1 MLKKLLSILAAS
13 IIIITT
19 GAGCQSTS
27 DTSSTSPAETV
38 RVGYFSNITHAQAL
52 VGLADGTFQNELGTT
67 TIEPFTFN
75 AGPTEIEALFADEI
89 DIAYIGPSPALNGF
103 VQSQGEA
110 LKIISGS
117 MSGGASFVV
126 QPELAA
132 AYRADGDTALAGKTF
147 SSPQQGNT
155 QDVSLRVFLQDH
167 GMLDQASVSPMAN
180 ADQLTLFKQKQ
191 IDGSWA
197 PEPWASRLV
206 QEGGGE
212 LLIDERTLW
221 PDNSFATTVVI
232 VRSDFLEEHPET
244 VKQWLQGHVKITKW
258 IQEHPTEAQAL
269 ANQQIEEL
277 TGSAL
282 SEDVLKSAWSRLDPT
297 VTPDKA
303 SIETFREDAE
313 NLDFI
318 QSAGLDFNSLYDF
331 SILSSITGEQY

>member
-1 MLKKLLSILAAS
+1 MIGCGANSNEP
-13 IIIITT
+13 IT
-19 GAGCQSTS
+19 S
-27 DTSSTSPAETV
+27 V
-38 RVGYFSNITHAQAL
+38 RIGYLSNITHAQAL
-52 VGLADGTFQNELGTT
+52 VGLADGTFQKELGDVH
-67 TIEPFTFN
+67 IEPTTFN
-75 AGPTEIEALFADEI
+75 AGPTIIEALFADEI
-89 DIAYIGPSPALNGF
+89 DIAYIGPSPAINGF

-110 LKIISGS
+110 IKIISGS

-126 QPELAA
+126 QPEFAA
-132 AYRADGDTALAGKTF
+132 AYKTNGDQALVGKTF

-221 PDNSFATTVVI
+221 PNNSFATTVVV
-232 VRSDFLEEHPET
+232 VRTDFLDKHPEI
-244 VKQWLQGHVKITKW
+244 VKQWLQGHVKVTAW

-269 ANQQIEEL
+269 ANTQIEEL

>member
-1 MLKKLLSILAAS
+1 MYRYKKISLSICL
-13 IIIITT
+13 ILLGGFTT
-19 GAGCQSTS
+19 GCALNSDEPITS
-27 DTSSTSPAETV
+27 V
-38 RVGYFSNITHAQAL
+38 RVGYMSNITHAQAL
-52 VGLADGTFQNELGTT
+52 VGLADNTFQNELGDIQ
-67 TIEPFTFN
+67 IEPITFN
-75 AGPTEIEALFADEI
+75 AGPTIVEALFAEEI

-110 LKIISGS
+110 LKIIGGS

-126 QPELAA
+126 QPELAE
-132 AYRADGDTALAGKTF
+132 AYKANGEQALIGKTF

-167 GMLDQASVSPMAN
+167 GILDQVSVSPMAN
-180 ADQLTLFKQKQ
+180 ADQLTLFKQKK

-221 PDNSFATTVVI
+221 PNNSFATTVVI
-232 VRSDFLEEHPET
+232 VRTDFLEEHPEI
-244 VKQWLQGHVKITKW
+244 VKQWLQGHVKVTTW
-258 IQEHPTEAQAL
+258 IQEHPTEAQTL
-269 ANQQIEEL
+269 ANAQIEEL

-282 SEDVLKSAWSRLDPT
+282 SEDVLKSAWTRINPS
-297 VTPDKA
+297 VTPDKT
-303 SIETFREDAE
+303 SIETFREQAE

-331 SILSSITGEQY
+331 SLLSSITGEQYQ

>member
-1 MLKKLLSILAAS
+1 MSIYKKIHL
-13 IIIITT
+13 IITT
-19 GAGCQSTS
+19 ILLVGFTAGCTQNSNEPITS
-27 DTSSTSPAETV
+27 V
-38 RVGYFSNITHAQAL
+38 RIGYLSNITHAQAL
-52 VGLADGTFQNELGTT
+52 VGLANGTFQKELGGVN
-67 TIEPFTFN
+67 IEPTTFN
-75 AGPTEIEALFADEI
+75 AGPTIIEALFADEI
-89 DIAYIGPSPALNGF
+89 DIAYIGPSPAINGF

-117 MSGGASFVV
+117 MSGGASFIV

-132 AYRADGDTALAGKTF
+132 AYKADGDTALVGKTF

-167 GMLDQASVSPMAN
+167 GVLDQVSVSPMAN
-180 ADQLTLFKQKQ
+180 ADQLTLFKQKK

-232 VRSDFLEEHPET
+232 VRSDFLKEHPET
-244 VKQWLQGHVKITKW
+244 VKKWLQGHVKVTTW
-258 IQEHPTEAQAL
+258 IKEHPTEAQAL
-269 ANQQIEEL
+269 ANKQIEEL

-282 SEDVLKSAWSRLDPT
+282 SEDVLKSAWLRLDPS
-297 VTPDKA
+297 VSPDKT
-303 SIETFREDAE
+303 SIETFREHAE